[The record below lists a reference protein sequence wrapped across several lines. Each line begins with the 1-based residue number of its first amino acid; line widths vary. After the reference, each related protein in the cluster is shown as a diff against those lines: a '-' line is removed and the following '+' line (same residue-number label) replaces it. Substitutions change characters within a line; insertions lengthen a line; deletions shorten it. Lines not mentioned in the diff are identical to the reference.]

1 MHCVFIRHVK
11 IQYKKDFISSA
22 CLVEVEEN
30 DSNDTPISDVDAML
44 IKLFCAIM
52 ATSTEAY
59 WS

>member
-30 DSNDTPISDVDAML
+30 DSNDTPICDVDAHIAVL
-44 IKLFCAIM
+44 CNYGYFF
-52 ATSTEAY
+52 
-59 WS
+59 